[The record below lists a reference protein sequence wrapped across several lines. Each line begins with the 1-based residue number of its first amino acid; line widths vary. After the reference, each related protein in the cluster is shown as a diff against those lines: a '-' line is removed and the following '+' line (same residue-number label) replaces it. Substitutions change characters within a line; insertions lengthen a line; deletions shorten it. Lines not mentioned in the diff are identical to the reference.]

1 MTGSEGSLGSALMGV
16 LGGEAAGVD
25 LPRVDITNPDAVSR
39 TVEEVDPE
47 WIINCAAVTDVD
59 LCQRD
64 PKHAFS
70 VNCDAVA
77 LLAGTGRKLLTIST
91 DHVFGGGPPRSH
103 PYVESDTA
111 SPVNVYGESK
121 LLGEEAALQGSG
133 DVIIAR
139 TSWLYSDRSG
149 IVPYLWGALT
159 GEGQVRAVIDQVS
172 ALTYVHDLVPVIL
185 ELIEHERRGVFHAVS
200 APALTPFDAA
210 VMLSEHSGG
219 EVAGVTWKELKR
231 DAPRPRYSFLSS
243 ERGVVLPDSGDA
255 LMRWRRCNA

>member
-1 MTGSEGSLGSALMGV
+1 MTGSEGSLGSALMAV
-16 LGGEAAGVD
+16 LGGEAAGAD
-25 LPRVDITNPDAVSR
+25 LPGVDITDPDAVSR

-64 PKHAFS
+64 PKYAFR
-70 VNCDAVA
+70 VNCHGVA

-103 PYVESDTA
+103 PYIESDPT
-111 SPVNVYGESK
+111 SPLNVYGESK
-121 LLGEEAALQGSG
+121 LRGEEAALQVSG
-133 DVIIAR
+133 DVIIVR
-139 TSWLYSDRSG
+139 TSWLYSGRSG

-159 GEGQVRAVIDQVS
+159 GGGKVRAVIDQVS
-172 ALTYVHDLVPVIL
+172 ALTYVHDLVPVIM
-185 ELIEHERRGVFHAVS
+185 ELIGRGESGIFHAVG

-219 EVAGVTWKELKR
+219 EVAGVTWEDLDR

-243 ERGVVLPDSGDA
+243 ERGVVLPTAEDA
-255 LMRWRRCNA
+255 LTRWRRCNA